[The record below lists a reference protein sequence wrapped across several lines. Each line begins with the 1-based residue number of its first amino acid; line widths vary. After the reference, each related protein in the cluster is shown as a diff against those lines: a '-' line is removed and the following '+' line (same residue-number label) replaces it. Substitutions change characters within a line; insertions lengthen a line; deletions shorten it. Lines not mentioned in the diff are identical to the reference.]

1 MARDIKMIWDKNFF
15 EGDLQLNQGD
25 LLREE
30 GLETAVYISLFTD
43 KRADDEDQIDN
54 INDKR
59 GWWGD
64 NTTENNY
71 KMGSKLWQ
79 YERAKTTANDIT
91 KIKETIE
98 ESLQWMIEEEVA
110 KKIEVTAERFGN
122 IGNDRLAITIVIK
135 KSDGNE
141 TAIKFDD
148 LWNVQ
153 LGGI

>member
-1 MARDIKMIWDKNFF
+1 MARDIKIIWDKNNL
-15 EGDLQLNQGD
+15 EGDLQLNKGD

-30 GLETAVYISLFTD
+30 GLETAVFISLFTD
-43 KRADDEDQIDN
+43 KRADDEDPLDN
-54 INDKR
+54 LNDKR

-79 YERAKTTANDIT
+79 YERAKTTINDIT

-98 ESLQWMIEEEVA
+98 ESLQWMIEDEVA
-110 KKIEVTAERFGN
+110 KKIEVTAERFGI
-122 IGNDRLAITIVIK
+122 IGNDRLAITIIIK

-148 LWNVQ
+148 LWNIQ